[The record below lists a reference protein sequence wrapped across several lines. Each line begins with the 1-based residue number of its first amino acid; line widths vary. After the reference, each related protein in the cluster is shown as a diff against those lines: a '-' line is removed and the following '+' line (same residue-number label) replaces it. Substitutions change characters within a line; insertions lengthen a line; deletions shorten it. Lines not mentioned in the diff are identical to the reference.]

1 MSLLIST
8 VLSGSR
14 NRLAPL
20 AELPCTMP
28 GIAAAMLGLHDQH
41 VAAVAL
47 GDDLLL
53 QVLRRVL
60 AAQVRLERAA
70 QPRALLAQP
79 IADALQLRARVV
91 DDLAGRIDLVAHVAR
106 SRP

>member
-20 AELPCTMP
+20 VDAPCTMP
-28 GIAAAMLGLHDQH
+28 GMPLRCSALHDEH

-47 GDDLLL
+47 GDDLIL

-60 AAQVRLERAA
+60 AAQVRLERRCAA
-70 QPRALLAQP
+70 ACA
-79 IADALQLRARVV
+79 ACA
-91 DDLAGRIDLVAHVAR
+91 AGRE
-106 SRP
+106 